1 MLKSS
6 MSSTRTEKTDSL
18 NSSGMYHKYQHDLH
32 VSRRVEMGNC
42 VPVCIISINMICMSP
57 EELKWETVF

>member
-18 NSSGMYHKYQHDLH
+18 NSSGMYHKYQHNLH
-32 VSRRVEMGNC
+32 VSRRVEMGDC
-42 VPVCIISINMICMSP
+42 VLIINGILYNI
-57 EELKWETVF
+57 KR

>member
-18 NSSGMYHKYQHDLH
+18 NSSGMYHKYQHD
-32 VSRRVEMGNC
+32 
-42 VPVCIISINMICMSP
+42 ISMSP